1 MSGHKREGRR
11 HWGTWGGRAA
21 ALIAVAAAAMGAMQ
35 LAAPDQ
41 ASAVAGLQRVSATSR
56 FNNDPA
62 KKAVAWC
69 PEWKVVIGGGAVV
82 NDGGR
87 RLVRLTVLAPDI
99 FLSQN
104 RGFWVAE
111 AEAPDLDRGYEWSVT
126 AYAICASELLL
137 DDYRINRAL
146 TYNGASATFSHVEA
160 RCDGNDVAY
169 GAGALVASGS
179 SGSAPTG
186 QLGLQLVRTSGP
198 LDVAR
203 ATARESAAGY
213 DGPWR
218 LQSFAICADRRVKQY
233 SGGLWLD
240 SGVHA
245 RGSAS
250 HPDGA
255 GTTDRC
261 PTGYRTHGPGGG
273 GAPWDSGPSWLTDI
287 EPHADLRGVTTR
299 MTGPLNPSIGGMT
312 AHQTCALY

>member
-11 HWGTWGGRAA
+11 HWGTWGGRAL

-41 ASAVAGLQRVSATSR
+41 ASAVAGLQRVSATR
-56 FNNDPA
+56 GFDTGPA

-87 RLVRLTVLAPDI
+87 GLVRLTVLQPAY

-104 RGFWVAE
+104 RGFWVAK
-111 AEAPDLDRGYEWSVT
+111 AEAPDLDRSYEWSLT
-126 AYAICASELLL
+126 AYAICANEFLL
-137 DDYRINRAL
+137 DDYEIETAL

-160 RCDGNDVAY
+160 RCDTNDVAY

-179 SGSAPTG
+179 SGSTPTG

-198 LDVAR
+198 LDIAR

-213 DGPWR
+213 SGSWR
-218 LQSFAICADRRVKQY
+218 LQSYAICADRRIRQFL
-233 SGGLWLD
+233 GGPLLD
-240 SGVHA
+240 SGIHA

-250 HPDGA
+250 HPNGA
-255 GTTDRC
+255 GATDRC

-273 GAPWDSGPSWLTDI
+273 GAPTDSGPSWLIGI
-287 EPHADLRGVTTR
+287 EPHPDLRGVTTW